1 MGSNIIN
8 HQFPNSD
15 CCQAN
20 SCQSGIVD
28 SEPTPIV
35 VSPNESE
42 QPRGKDE
49 PEETREI
56 QVGGQSEDTVSEQA
70 VEFTLK
76 LCLYIIAVVLTGH
89 VIDGLTPF
97 KK

>member
-1 MGSNIIN
+1 MIN

-15 CCQAN
+15 CCQ
-20 SCQSGIVD
+20 SGIVD
-28 SEPTPIV
+28 NEPTPNV
-35 VSPNESE
+35 VSSNESE
-42 QPRGKDE
+42 QTGGEDE

-89 VIDGLTPF
+89 IIDGVFPSQ
-97 KK
+97 K